1 MKTDY
6 DTIKKLLDIFLT
18 SDSTFITLDDLV
30 AGSDAGIIDE
40 SFLFHFLLIVENGLV
55 SNHKLECS
63 SPRSVGLSFA
73 LNGHIL
79 TNKVPIRLT
88 QSGIDLANALN
99 QKPVLERIKRELA
112 DAPFEFVK
120 TAAGKIF
127 SKFLSEKFGLD

>member
-6 DTIKKLLDIFLT
+6 DTIKKLLDIFLA

-40 SFLFHFLLIVENGLV
+40 RFLFHFLLIVENGLI
-55 SNHKLECS
+55 SNQKLECN

-79 TNKVPIRLT
+79 TSRVPIRLT
-88 QSGIDLANALN
+88 QSGLDFANALN
-99 QKPVLERIKRELA
+99 QKPVLERVKKELA

-120 TAAGKIF
+120 NAAGKLL
-127 SKFLSEKFGLD
+127 SKILSDRLGL